1 MILILEVLA
10 NLFACV
16 CGFFLDSESS
26 LDVDFDAKHRQSF
39 SSNQVRRPKHKTPR
53 RLIRGRSG
61 FT

>member
-1 MILILEVLA
+1 MFLILEVLA

-16 CGFFLDSESS
+16 CGIFLDSESS
-26 LDVDFDAKHRQSF
+26 WDADFDAKHRQSF